1 MPTPIGQLPTSKL
14 QLTKVGVAGHVGW
27 ELVVGSWELTT
38 RANAAVMLER
48 LVASARAIGVI
59 VLSFVSSGCLLG
71 PNYQRPELAS
81 PQQFRFVEGAQAESL
96 ADAPW
101 FQVFDDPALQ
111 DLIKNAIASNL
122 DLRAAVA
129 RVEEMRA
136 RAGVSKSFLY
146 PQVDGVA
153 DYTARGAT
161 SGQPDGTD
169 DEDTFHQSASYGFQ
183 LSWELDLFGKLRRQ
197 HEATLALALASEQ
210 ARRGVM
216 VTLVGD
222 VASSYFL
229 LRELDVQLAIARQ
242 TLDINDQTVTY
253 FQNRLDGGVSNR
265 LEVDRIRALRART
278 AAAIPNLE
286 QQIAIVEN
294 EISVLLGRGPGPI
307 VRDAATPDAALPPP
321 VPAGLPTSLLERRPD
336 VAEAEQFL
344 VAANAD
350 IGAAKALFYPT
361 ISLTGFLGGISG
373 DLVSFLGG
381 SGGVWSAG
389 AGLLQPVYQAGRL
402 RRNAEAAQ
410 ARFDQALALYQKAA
424 LNGYREVANALV
436 TIQKLAEER
445 VQHQEGV
452 TVLVDAADLA
462 RARYDSGLA
471 SYIEILTADQD
482 LFEQQLR
489 LAQTRGEEFRARAEL
504 YRTLGG
510 GWQQP

>member
-1 MPTPIGQLPTSKL
+1 MVCRVVPHGLIG
-14 QLTKVGVAGHVGW
+14 
-27 ELVVGSWELTT
+27 
-38 RANAAVMLER
+38 
-48 LVASARAIGVI
+48 LVASAL
-59 VLSFVSSGCLLG
+59 LSTGCLLG
-71 PNYQRPELAS
+71 PNYARPEMPN

-111 DLIKNAIASNL
+111 AIIKEAIASNL

-136 RAGVSKSFLY
+136 RAGVAKSFLY

-153 DYTARGAT
+153 NYSARGAT
-161 SGQPDGTD
+161 SGQPDDGD
-169 DEDTFHQSASYGFQ
+169 DEDTFHQSGMYGFQ

-197 HEATLALALASEQ
+197 QEAALALALASEQ

-229 LRELDVQLAIARQ
+229 LRELDVQLLIARQ
-242 TLDINDQTVTY
+242 TLEINNQTVTY

-265 LEVDRIRALRART
+265 LELDRIRALRSQT
-278 AAAIPNLE
+278 AAAIPNIE
-286 QQIAIVEN
+286 QQIAVVEN
-294 EISVLLGRGPGPI
+294 EISLLLGRAPGPI
-307 VRDAATPDAALPPP
+307 VRDAPTPDIAQPPP
-321 VPAGLPTSLLERRPD
+321 IPPGLPTSLLERRPD

-373 DLVSFLGG
+373 DLTTFLGG
-381 SGGVWSAG
+381 SGGIWSAG
-389 AGLLQPVYQAGRL
+389 AGLLQPIYQGGRL
-402 RRNAEAAQ
+402 RRNEEAAQ
-410 ARFDQALALYQKAA
+410 ARFSQALALYQKAA

-445 VQHQEGV
+445 VQHEEGV
-452 TVLVDAADLA
+452 AALLDAADLA
-462 RARYDSGLA
+462 RARYESGLA
-471 SYIEILTADQD
+471 SYIEILTADQE
-482 LFEQQLR
+482 LFEQQLL

-510 GWQQP
+510 GWQPLP

>member
-1 MPTPIGQLPTSKL
+1 M
-14 QLTKVGVAGHVGW
+14 LT
-27 ELVVGSWELTT
+27 
-38 RANAAVMLER
+38 
-48 LVASARAIGVI
+48 VASARLIGLATI
-59 VLSFVSSGCLLG
+59 ACVSAGCLVG
-71 PNYQRPELAS
+71 PNYKRPELAS

-96 ADAPW
+96 ADVPW
-101 FQVFDDPALQ
+101 FKVFDDPALQ
-111 DLIKNAIASNL
+111 ELIKAAIANNL

-136 RAGVSKSFLY
+136 RAGIAKSYLY
-146 PQVDGVA
+146 PQIDGA
-153 DYTARGAT
+153 ANYRARGAT
-161 SGQPDGTD
+161 SAQEDENGD
-169 DEDTFHQSASYGFQ
+169 DEDTFHQNTSYGFQ
-183 LSWELDLFGKLRRQ
+183 LGWELDLFGKLRRQ
-197 HEATLALALASEQ
+197 NEAALAIALASEQ

-229 LRELDVQLAIARQ
+229 LRELDIQLVIARQ

-278 AAAIPNLE
+278 AATIPNLE
-286 QQIAIVEN
+286 QQIATVEN
-294 EISVLLGRGPGPI
+294 EISLLLGRPPSAIARGP
-307 VRDAATPDAALPPP
+307 AAPDAPLPPQ
-321 VPAGLPTSLLERRPD
+321 VPPGLPTSLLERRPD

-350 IGAAKALFYPT
+350 IGVAKAMFYPT
-361 ISLTGFLGGISG
+361 ISLTGFFGGVSG
-373 DLVSFLGG
+373 DLTTFLGG
-381 SGGVWSAG
+381 SGGIWSVG
-389 AGLLQPVYQAGRL
+389 AGLLQPIYQGGRL
-402 RRNAEAAQ
+402 RRNSEVAQ
-410 ARFDQALALYQKAA
+410 ARYDQALAMYQKAA
-424 LNGYREVANALV
+424 LNSYREVADSLV
-436 TIQKLAEER
+436 SIQKLAEER
-445 VQHQEGV
+445 VQHEAGV

-504 YRTLGG
+504 YRALGG
-510 GWQQP
+510 GWQP

>member
-1 MPTPIGQLPTSKL
+1 M
-14 QLTKVGVAGHVGW
+14 
-27 ELVVGSWELTT
+27 
-38 RANAAVMLER
+38 ER
-48 LVASARAIGVI
+48 LAGFVRAIGVLA
-59 VLSFVSSGCLLG
+59 LSCLSTGCLVG
-71 PNYQRPELAS
+71 PNYMRPQMPT

-111 DLIKNAIASNL
+111 ALIKEAIANNL
-122 DLRAAVA
+122 DLRVAVA

-136 RAGVSKSFLY
+136 RAGIARSFLY

-153 DYTARGAT
+153 NYGMRGAT
-161 SGQPDGTD
+161 SAQSDGDD
-169 DEDTFHQSASYGFQ
+169 DEDTFHQSGTYGFQ
-183 LSWELDLFGKLRRQ
+183 LSWEIDLFGKLRRQ
-197 HEATLALALASEQ
+197 EEAAIALALASEQ

-265 LEVDRIRALRART
+265 LEVDRIRALRAQT
-278 AAAIPNLE
+278 AATIPTIE
-286 QQIAIVEN
+286 QQIATVEN
-294 EISVLLGRGPGPI
+294 EISLLLGRPPTPI
-307 VRDAATPDAALPPP
+307 VRDPADPDIVLPPAI
-321 VPAGLPTSLLERRPD
+321 PAGLPVALLQRRPD

-361 ISLTGFLGGISG
+361 ISLTGFLGGVSG
-373 DLVSFLGG
+373 DLTTFLGG
-381 SGGVWSAG
+381 SGGIWSLG
-389 AGLLQPVYQAGRL
+389 AGLLQPIYQGGRL
-402 RRNAEAAQ
+402 RRNEEV
-410 ARFDQALALYQKAA
+410 ARARYDQALALYQKAA
-424 LNGYREVANALV
+424 LNGYREVSDALIS
-436 TIQKLAEER
+436 IQKLAEQS
-445 VQHQEGV
+445 VQHQAGV
-452 TVLVDAADLA
+452 TVLLDASDLS
-462 RARYDSGLA
+462 RARYDAGLA

-489 LAQTRGEEFRARAEL
+489 LAQARGAEMRARAEL
-504 YRTLGG
+504 YRALGG
-510 GWQQP
+510 GWQP

>member
-1 MPTPIGQLPTSKL
+1 MD
-14 QLTKVGVAGHVGW
+14 A
-27 ELVVGSWELTT
+27 
-38 RANAAVMLER
+38 
-48 LVASARAIGVI
+48 LVASVRAMGVI
-59 VLSFVSSGCLLG
+59 GLSFLSTGCLVG
-71 PNYQRPELAS
+71 PNYQRPQMPS

-101 FQVFDDPALQ
+101 FKVFDDPALQ
-111 DLIKNAIASNL
+111 ELIKAAIASNL

-136 RAGVSKSFLY
+136 RAGIAKSYLY
-146 PQVDGVA
+146 PQIDGA
-153 DYTARGAT
+153 ASYRARGAT
-161 SGQPDGTD
+161 SAESDGTD
-169 DEDTFHQSASYGFQ
+169 EEDTFHQNTSYGFQ
-183 LSWELDLFGKLRRQ
+183 LGWELDLFGKLRRQ
-197 HEATLALALASEQ
+197 NEAALAIALASEQ

-229 LRELDVQLAIARQ
+229 LRELDIQLVIARQ
-242 TLDINDQTVTY
+242 TLDINDQTVQY

-278 AAAIPNLE
+278 AATIPNLE
-286 QQIAIVEN
+286 QQIATVEN
-294 EISVLLGRGPGPI
+294 EISLLLGRPPSGITRGP
-307 VRDAATPDAALPPP
+307 AAPDAPLPPQ
-321 VPAGLPTSLLERRPD
+321 VPPGLPASLLERRPD
-336 VAEAEQFL
+336 VVEAEQFL

-361 ISLTGFLGGISG
+361 ISLSGFFGGVSG
-373 DLVSFLGG
+373 DLTTFLGG
-381 SGGVWSAG
+381 SGGIWSVG
-389 AGLLQPVYQAGRL
+389 AGLMQPIYNGGRL
-402 RRNAEAAQ
+402 RRNSEAAQ
-410 ARFDQALALYQKAA
+410 ARYDQALAMYQKAA
-424 LNGYREVANALV
+424 LNGYREVADSLV

-445 VQHQEGV
+445 VQHEAGV

-504 YRTLGG
+504 YRALGG
-510 GWQQP
+510 GWQP